1 MSEEENIKQF
11 DSEQLEIVLN
21 DLQDIDKFTGF
32 KDGAFKYELGRYQA
46 NLLIN
51 QIKKCKE
58 VIDTLEFIKARAKE
72 GATQETINKLAINFV
87 NSYIKWGAINGR
99 KNGIS

>member
-46 NLLIN
+46 NLLVN
-51 QIKKCKE
+51 QIKKYKE

-87 NSYIKWGAINGR
+87 NSFIKR
-99 KNGIS
+99 CDK